1 VVGLSELLA
10 HMLKSKSNA
19 APPKSDRVPV
29 SLRNMSLGDVLH
41 EAELIMRKQ
50 SSLSSCERRMVV
62 ARAREILGGER

>member
-1 VVGLSELLA
+1 
-10 HMLKSKSNA
+10 MLKSKSNA